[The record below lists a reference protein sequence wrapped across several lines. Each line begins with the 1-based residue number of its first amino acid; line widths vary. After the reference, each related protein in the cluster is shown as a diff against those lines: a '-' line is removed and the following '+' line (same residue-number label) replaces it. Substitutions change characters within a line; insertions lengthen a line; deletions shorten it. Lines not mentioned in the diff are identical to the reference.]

1 MADTTL
7 FPLQSW
13 IESEADEDELH
24 DDRKKAAFRDL
35 EEDSNIPN
43 NSNKNERYKESI
55 IRRTTIAYG
64 IAELLKR
71 SSNENGELDETNI
84 IRIDNFTVSI
94 SNSKQTG
101 SSRSW
106 DDIEGVGMI
115 SSGLSLMI
123 EEPSYLR
130 GLLEPEE
137 NCDGQMGRCLEV
149 EFTSAVP
156 QEHLLT
162 GTEAE
167 AATFSLSEQ
176 ENNRCN
182 LFARLL
188 YELFSCEPFPDGAL
202 AVDADATPSKE
213 AAQKRAKSH
222 DMSSRKNLI
231 LTRARGDFDRA
242 EMPFQIRCIVRMQK
256 LGIPASLCLMTQNL
270 LESALRED
278 GGQLH
283 DAYESLGAVGEDLH
297 LLLLDPDRFLFDDES
312 HSIQNDVQLLYRK
325 DKLYGKDKEETLITD
340 AFCRVSR

>member
-137 NCDGQMGRCLEV
+137 NCDG
-149 EFTSAVP
+149 
-156 QEHLLT
+156 
-162 GTEAE
+162 
-167 AATFSLSEQ
+167 
-176 ENNRCN
+176 
-182 LFARLL
+182 
-188 YELFSCEPFPDGAL
+188 
-202 AVDADATPSKE
+202 
-213 AAQKRAKSH
+213 
-222 DMSSRKNLI
+222 
-231 LTRARGDFDRA
+231 
-242 EMPFQIRCIVRMQK
+242 
-256 LGIPASLCLMTQNL
+256 
-270 LESALRED
+270 
-278 GGQLH
+278 
-283 DAYESLGAVGEDLH
+283 
-297 LLLLDPDRFLFDDES
+297 
-312 HSIQNDVQLLYRK
+312 
-325 DKLYGKDKEETLITD
+325 
-340 AFCRVSR
+340 